1 MKKLL
6 AILLTVCMVLSLAAC
21 GGDSGSDATNP
32 GGSSNP
38 TQGNQGGDS
47 KDPAT
52 QPTTQ
57 NDPQEGHDPD
67 DSGNEGNDP
76 DDEDE
81 TTEPTQA
88 GTDLSDVPNP
98 LGLNSLILAAYLNNA
113 GTWNYEAGETTPCEF
128 TQEMWEGIRTI
139 EFSHQDWEETS
150 TLSVGTYYVANK
162 ATAASED
169 EYEYKY
175 SDISCKVDFVPELT
189 GSDLD
194 AIWEDL
200 NTVSNLER
208 FTTYIVNID
217 SLEGLADHP
226 NLDWVRIS
234 HSDTLTSLQGL
245 EGHDKLEWIYCES
258 CPNMSDISALAS
270 CTALKRAYLTDCN
283 ISDLTP
289 LANLTTLEE
298 LRLYN
303 NPITNIAPLSNLPNL
318 VELNFMGTQV
328 AELPTGGTTRVQS
341 ISYPNGMT
349 GLGNLSQWV
358 ADGANLHLTMMDDIS
373 LAGFENFTYLK
384 TLNLAGSKITN
395 DDLAYLKNVAID
407 VLILSG
413 TVTDLSGLDG
423 NTGLKEINLSGA
435 QVSDLSPLAGCT
447 SLKAIY
453 AEGTLVTDVSCLENL
468 ESLTTLTLSSTPMTD
483 VSSVTKI
490 PNLKTLYLNYKEDLT
505 DVSPLVNCPS
515 LQYLYLA
522 RCTNIKDISAL
533 AASTT
538 LKMINSYGIEGLDTS
553 AFDGTEIEI
562 REYY

>member
-6 AILLTVCMVLSLAAC
+6 AILLAVCMVLSLAAC

-32 GGSSNP
+32 GGSNTP
-38 TQGNQGGDS
+38 TQGSQGGDS

-98 LGLNSLILAAYLNNA
+98 LGLNSLILAAYFQNANNY
-113 GTWNYEAGETTPCEF
+113 GNTDDPVEVTM
-128 TQEMWEGIRTI
+128 EMIEGIRNI
-139 EFSHQDWEETS
+139 EFHHEDWEETS
-150 TLSVGTYYVANK
+150 QLIFETYYVTNK
-162 ATAASED
+162 AEAASEE

-175 SDISCKVDFVPELT
+175 TSIVCPLAFVPDLS
-189 GSDLD
+189 GDALD

-200 NTVSNLER
+200 KVATKLSR
-208 FTTYIVNID
+208 FSLYIVDIE
-217 SLEGLADHP
+217 SLDGLAYFPELESININH
-226 NLDWVRIS
+226 VER
-234 HSDTLTSLQGL
+234 LTSLAGL
-245 EGHDKLEWIYCES
+245 ENATELRYLYCQDT
-258 CPNMSDISALAS
+258 NLSDISALANL
-270 CTALKRAYLTDCN
+270 TALESVVLTDSN

-289 LANLTTLEE
+289 LADLINLEE

-303 NPITNIAPLSNLPNL
+303 NPISDISPLANLPKL
-318 VELNFMGTQV
+318 EQLNFIGTQV
-328 AELPTGGTTRVQS
+328 TELPAGGTTRVQS

-349 GLGNLSQWV
+349 GLGNLAQWV
-358 ADGANLHLTMMDDIS
+358 GDGADLNLTMQDGIS
-373 LAGFENFTYLK
+373 LEGFENFTHIHY
-384 TLNLAGSKITN
+384 LNLTGSKITN
-395 DDLAYLKNVAID
+395 EDLAYLKNVAID
-407 VLILSG
+407 SLLIGG
-413 TVTDLSGLDG
+413 TPVTDLSGLAG
-423 NTGLKEINLSGA
+423 NTGLKEINLSGT
-435 QVSDLSPLAGCT
+435 QITDLSPLAGCT
-447 SLKAIY
+447 SLESIY
-453 AEGTLVTDVSCLENL
+453 AEGTGVTDVSCLEGM
-468 ESLTTLTLSSTPMTD
+468 ESLTYLNLSGTPITD
-483 VSSVTKI
+483 VSSLTKI

-505 DVSPLVNCPS
+505 DVSPLAGCPS

-538 LKMINSYGIEGLDTS
+538 LKIINIYGIEGLDTS

-562 REYY
+562 RDYY

>member
-6 AILLTVCMVLSLAAC
+6 AILLAVCMVLSLAAC

-32 GGSSNP
+32 GGSNTPS
-38 TQGNQGGDS
+38 QGEPGGS
-47 KDPAT
+47 KDPTT

-57 NDPQEGHDPD
+57 NDPDEGDDPNY
-67 DSGNEGNDP
+67 S

-113 GTWNYEAGETTPCEF
+113 GTWNYEAGDTTPCEF
-128 TQEMWEGIRTI
+128 TQDMWEGIRTI

-150 TLSVGTYYVANK
+150 TLNVGTYYVTNK

-175 SDISCKVDFVPELT
+175 SEFSCKVDFVPELT

-208 FTTYIVNID
+208 FSTYIINID
-217 SLEGLADHP
+217 NLKGLANHP
-226 NLDWVRIS
+226 NLDYISIS

-245 EGHDKLEWIYCES
+245 EGHEKLEWLYCES
-258 CPNMSDISALAS
+258 CPNLSDINALS
-270 CTALKRAYLTDCN
+270 TLTALTRAYLGDCN
-283 ISDLTP
+283 ISDVSPLSTLT
-289 LANLTTLEE
+289 ALEE

-303 NPITNIAPLSNLPNL
+303 NPITTISPLSNLPNL

-328 AELPTGGTTRVQS
+328 AELPAGGTTRVQS
-341 ISYPNGMT
+341 ISYPDGIT
-349 GLGNLSQWV
+349 GLENLSQWV

-384 TLNLAGSKITN
+384 TLNLTGSKITN
-395 DDLAYLKNVAID
+395 EDLAYLKNVAID
-407 VLILSG
+407 SLLIGG
-413 TVTDLSGLDG
+413 TPVTDLSGLAG
-423 NTGLKEINLSGA
+423 NTGLKEINLSGT
-435 QVSDLSPLAGCT
+435 QITDLSPLAGCT
-447 SLKAIY
+447 SLEHIY
-453 AEGTLVTDVSCLENL
+453 AEGTGVTDVSCLEGM
-468 ESLTTLTLSSTPMTD
+468 ESLTYLNLSGTPMTD
-483 VSSVTKI
+483 VSSLTKI

-505 DVSPLVNCPS
+505 DVSPLAGCPS

-522 RCTNIKDISAL
+522 RCTNIKDISSL

-538 LKMINSYGIEGLDTS
+538 LKMINIFAIEGLDTS

-562 REYY
+562 RDYY